1 MKKFKQFYLEGID
14 FLRQIYINR
23 RLIYELT
30 RRDFKTKYVE
40 NLFGLSWAV
49 LEPLSMLLILWI
61 VFTKVF
67 PSDNTSGFPYYL
79 YLLTGLIAYDFF
91 NKALNQATRSIKDFS
106 FLVRQVNFRIAVLPM
121 IYIFSELII
130 LGIILCILI
139 IFCLFSQVYP
149 SVYWLQVFYFIFS
162 ACCLLVSISWLTAS
176 VLCFF
181 PDIYFI
187 ISITMRVLFF
197 FTPIF
202 WQVTAVPAQ
211 YIGILKLN
219 PLFYLVEGFRM
230 SFLTHKPFWSDPNGT
245 IYFWVV
251 TVFFFLIGIFVF
263 KRLRPHFADVV

>member
-1 MKKFKQFYLEGID
+1 MKIIKQFYLEGID
-14 FLRQIYINR
+14 FLKQLYLNR
-23 RLIYELT
+23 LLIFELT
-30 RRDFKTKYVE
+30 KRDFKTKYIQ

-67 PSDNTSGFPYYL
+67 PSGNTSGFPFYL
-79 YLLTGLIAYDFF
+79 YMLTGLIAYDFF

-106 FLVRQVNFRIAVLPM
+106 FLVKQVNFRIAVLPM

-130 LGIILCILI
+130 LGIILCVLMF
-139 IFCLFSQVYP
+139 FCLLSGVYP
-149 SVYWLQVFYFIFS
+149 SVYWFQVFYYIFS
-162 ACCLLVSISWLTAS
+162 ACCLLISISWFTS
-176 VLCFF
+176 SILCFF

-202 WQVTAVPAQ
+202 WQVKTVSPQ

-230 SFLTHKPFWSDPNGT
+230 SFLTHQPFWSDTRGT
-245 IYFWVV
+245 LYYWLV
-251 TVFFFLIGIFVF
+251 TIFFFFIGIMVF